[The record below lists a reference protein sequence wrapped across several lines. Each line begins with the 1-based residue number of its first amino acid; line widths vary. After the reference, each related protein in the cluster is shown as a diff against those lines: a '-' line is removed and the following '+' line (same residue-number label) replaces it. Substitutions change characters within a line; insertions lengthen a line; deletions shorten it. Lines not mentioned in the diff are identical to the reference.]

1 MDCNPYLAI
10 AASLACGYLGMK
22 DATKP
27 RDAVKVDAYSLPR
40 ALPYG
45 LYEALEL
52 FEANTKMR
60 AILSEEFCTTYRAI
74 KQHEVSAYEQV
85 ISPWEREHLLLNV

>member
-1 MDCNPYLAI
+1 
-10 AASLACGYLGMK
+10 MK
-22 DATKP
+22 QKTVP
-27 RDAVKVDAYSLPR
+27 REAVQVDAYTLPR

-52 FEANTKMR
+52 FEDNADMR
-60 AILSEEFCTTYRAI
+60 DILSEDFCITYRTI
-74 KQHEVSAYEQV
+74 KKAEVSAYEQV